1 MPCNL
6 KYDLSSS
13 TSFSSK
19 ESQFPQFGLYVIA
32 RRPSPGPPPV
42 ADDAQDG
49 LGQVRPVQLDHVAH
63 ALAVLGLRGV
73 LRRRFGLDVSS
84 GLNGLLPL
92 P

>member
-1 MPCNL
+1 M
-6 KYDLSSS
+6 
-13 TSFSSK
+13 
-19 ESQFPQFGLYVIA
+19 SQFPQFGLHVCNFA

-73 LRRRFGLDVSS
+73 LKRRFRLDVSS
-84 GLNGLLPL
+84 GFERVITPTLRYPSS
-92 P
+92 